1 MKAFGISFYSLDLKM
16 ELKLLENLKLSHNKV
31 RDLNIVLRNNLILI
45 TTGFETLNTSWMKE
59 FLNHHSRGMLF
70 LPKAVL
76 VFRNETLREV
86 REEFLRQLS
95 RYHASKNE
103 FSHQFFL
110 RSMLKYG
117 TQPIKIELEKLEE
130 PEVVKVNLYAYD
142 KETVLISLEEPNSWV
157 LNYMRSQLEVYVE
170 RGTDVSLVIDVSD
183 YKAKARLERALN
195 KRHILHYQIQYTYDN
210 HFMSKLY
217 SDFANFSFGDLCADE
232 EEEGNTQFYTVLEC
246 PIGASQDALKKSYKK
261 LTKVYHPDKIFHE
274 NPHMIRHYTQKF
286 QLLQEAY
293 TALRVVS

>member
-1 MKAFGISFYSLDLKM
+1 M
-16 ELKLLENLKLSHNKV
+16 E
-31 RDLNIVLRNNLILI
+31 IVLRNNLILI
-45 TTGFETLNTSWMKE
+45 TTGFKTLNTKWMKE

-76 VFRNETLREV
+76 VFRNETLVKV
-86 REEFLRQLS
+86 REEFLTQLS
-95 RYHASKNE
+95 QHHAQTHDFDYE
-103 FSHQFFL
+103 FFL

-130 PEVVKVNLYAYD
+130 PQILKVNLYAYD
-142 KETVLISLEEPNSWV
+142 KNTVLISLDSPNSWV
-157 LNYMRSQLEVYVE
+157 INYLRSQLEVYVE
-170 RGTDVSLVIDVSD
+170 RGTDVSLVVDVSD

-217 SDFANFSFGDLCADE
+217 SDFASFSFGDLCKVDE
-232 EEEGNTQFYTVLEC
+232 KDNSVHLYTVLEC
-246 PIGASQDALKKSYKK
+246 PVGASQDALKKSYKK
-261 LTKVYHPDKIFHE
+261 LAKVYHPDKIIHE
-274 NPHMIRHYTQKF
+274 NPNMVKHYTHKF

-293 TALRVVS
+293 TALRIVS

>member
-1 MKAFGISFYSLDLKM
+1 M
-16 ELKLLENLKLSHNKV
+16 
-31 RDLNIVLRNNLILI
+31 NIVLRNNLILI
-45 TTGFETLNTSWMKE
+45 TTDFETLNISWMKD

-76 VFRNETLREV
+76 VFKNETLKEI
-86 REEFLRQLS
+86 REEFLCQLS
-95 RYHASKNE
+95 EYYASKHDL
-103 FSHQFFL
+103 SHKFFL
-110 RSMLKYG
+110 RSMLRYT
-117 TQPIKIELEKLEE
+117 TQPIKIELNELEN
-130 PEVVKVNLYAYD
+130 PETVKVNLYAYD
-142 KETVLISLEEPNSWV
+142 KGTVLISLSTPNSWV
-157 LNYMRSQLEVYVE
+157 INYLRSQLEVYVE
-170 RGTDVSLVIDVSD
+170 RGTDISLVIDVSE

-217 SDFANFSFGDLCADE
+217 SDFANFSFGNLCRDNE
-232 EEEGNTQFYTVLEC
+232 NGENVQFYTILEC
-246 PIGASQDALKKSYKK
+246 PVGATQDALKKSYKK

-274 NPHMIRHYTQKF
+274 TPHMVEHYTQKF

>member
-1 MKAFGISFYSLDLKM
+1 M
-16 ELKLLENLKLSHNKV
+16 E
-31 RDLNIVLRNNLILI
+31 IVLRNNLILI
-45 TTGFETLNTSWMKE
+45 TTEFDTLNTQWMID

-76 VFRNETLREV
+76 VFRNETLVEI
-86 REEFLRQLS
+86 REEFLTQLS
-95 RYHASKNE
+95 QHHAEKNE
-103 FSHQFFL
+103 FSHEFFL

-117 TQPIKIELEKLEE
+117 TQPIKIELNKLQE
-130 PEVVKVNLYAYD
+130 PETVKVNLYAYD
-142 KETVLISLEEPNSWV
+142 KDTVLISLAYPNAWV
-157 LNYMRSQLEVYVE
+157 LSYLRSQLEVYVE
-170 RGTDVSLVIDVSD
+170 RGTDISLVIDVSD

-217 SDFANFSFGDLCADE
+217 SDFASFSFGDLCKKE
-232 EEEGNTQFYTVLEC
+232 EEEEQIQFYTVLEC

-261 LTKVYHPDKIFHE
+261 LAKVYHPDKIVHE
-274 NPHMIRHYTQKF
+274 TPYMVKHYTQKF

-293 TALRVVS
+293 TALRVID

>member
-1 MKAFGISFYSLDLKM
+1 M
-16 ELKLLENLKLSHNKV
+16 E
-31 RDLNIVLRNNLILI
+31 IVLRNNLILI
-45 TTGFETLNTSWMKE
+45 TTGFETLNAKWMKD

-76 VFRNETLREV
+76 VFRNETLTEL
-86 REEFLRQLS
+86 REEFLSQLS
-95 RYHASKNE
+95 QYHAAKHD
-103 FSHQFFL
+103 FSHEFFL
-110 RSMLKYG
+110 RSMLKFG
-117 TQPIKIELEKLEE
+117 TQPIKIELDKLEE
-130 PEVVKVNLYAYD
+130 PESVKVNLYAYD
-142 KETVLISLEEPNSWV
+142 KDTVLISLEYPNSWV
-157 LNYMRSQLEVYVE
+157 LNYLRSQLEVYVE
-170 RGTDVSLVIDVSD
+170 RGTDVSLVVDVSD

-217 SDFANFSFGDLCADE
+217 SDFASFSFGDLTNNNQE
-232 EEEGNTQFYTVLEC
+232 NHKTRFYTILEC

-274 NPHMIRHYTQKF
+274 NPHMIAHYTQKF

-293 TALRVVS
+293 SALKVLS